1 MYDLIGVALFV
12 IVVVSVVLTL
22 LALLISRISLNRHV
36 WLARFFADV
45 LDFFY
50 LPLKSIFLRY
60 SDAKTLDTWM
70 VSLKNMANQSTF
82 AKTKHRLLLAP
93 HCMRSL
99 DCPASS
105 TRFGIECVSC
115 GKCVF
120 SRMLKD
126 AERFGYTLHIIAGS
140 SYIRHIV
147 KKESADGALLLACN
161 YELNKVM
168 RSLKR
173 KKIVTYGIPLLNDG
187 CYATEID
194 YDNLISV
201 MERFSEQNSQRGQ
214 TNADRPDG
222 Q

>member
-1 MYDLIGVALFV
+1 MYDLIGIALLV
-12 IVVVSVVLTL
+12 IVIVSVVLTI

-36 WLARFFADV
+36 WLAIFFADV

-50 LPLKSIFLRY
+50 LPTKSVFHRY
-60 SDAKTLDTWM
+60 ADGRTLDTWM
-70 VSLKNMANQSTF
+70 VSLKNMAHRSAF
-82 AKTKHRLLLAP
+82 AKTERRLLLAP

-126 AERFGYTLHIIAGS
+126 AERFGYTLHIVAGS

-173 KKIVTYGIPLLNDG
+173 KKIVTYGIPLLMDG

-194 YDNLISV
+194 YENLIRV
-201 MERFSEQNSQRGQ
+201 MASFSGQSEQAR
-214 TNADRPDG
+214 D
-222 Q
+222 